1 MNKSVELLL
10 QRMKDHPTE
19 FLAER
24 SSTVTDYSARES
36 RFGHIVGSIMAR
48 KYPTGHELI
57 NGKPVKYLEFL
68 SDEAIEQLYQGLLG
82 ICEENFYANIV
93 DELANNNWESQR
105 ETEKLWQS
113 HKAHAVLHA
122 KATQAQLGLSAQNQ
136 IGASG
141 QNGGASQGLFKTIF
155 GGANT
160 L

>member
-24 SSTVTDYSARES
+24 TTTISDYSARES
-36 RFGHIVGSIMAR
+36 RFGYIVGQILTR
-48 KYPTGHELI
+48 KYPNGHEII
-57 NGKPVKYLEFL
+57 NGKPAKPLEFL
-68 SDEAIEQLYQGLLG
+68 SDAEIEQLYQGLQG

-93 DELANNNWESQR
+93 DELANDRWSKQR
-105 ETEKLWQS
+105 AQEELWQS
-113 HKAHAVLHA
+113 HKAHTMLNA
-122 KATQAQLGLSAQNQ
+122 KLAQSQLSLSAQNQ
-136 IGASG
+136 IGAAG
-141 QNGGASQGLFKTIF
+141 QSQGLFKTIF